1 MPEVIY
7 RTRNDLHPR
16 FGLALPD
23 KEQVNV
29 REDLPG
35 CVKRFVT
42 THELYHL
49 KDKAQ
54 WWLWREV
61 KANLHAATRH
71 PVGFVACVLMSLAPY
86 RLRYYGQRI
95 RGGTK

>member
-1 MPEVIY
+1 
-7 RTRNDLHPR
+7 
-16 FGLALPD
+16 LPD
-23 KEQVNV
+23 KGQVNV

-49 KDKAQ
+49 GDKAQ
-54 WWLWREV
+54 WWLLREV
-61 KANLHAATRH
+61 KANLHAAIRH

-86 RLRYYGQRI
+86 RLRYYRKRI
-95 RGGTK
+95 RGGMK

>member
-7 RTRNDLHPR
+7 RTINDLHPR
-16 FGLALPD
+16 FGLGLPN
-23 KEQVNV
+23 KGQVSV
-29 REDLPG
+29 REDLPEW
-35 CVKRFVT
+35 VKRFVT

-54 WWLWREV
+54 WWLLREV
-61 KANLHAATRH
+61 KANLHAAIRH

-86 RLRYYGQRI
+86 NTHLAVEQVRCG
-95 RGGTK
+95 